1 MERTIRTNQIFSI
14 LICLGL
20 LGASATIVLAK
31 AGGYYDS
38 AQTGCGNCHGST
50 ATPSV
55 IVTEFNYQTHFRD
68 RTSNLESI
76 LARVQQLSDTRV
88 IVFYYPE
95 EAEQLAQLRQR
106 FPHFEALVR
115 PIEEEALRRCL
126 EREG

>member
-1 MERTIRTNQIFSI
+1 MGVEHKQPLLLSI
-14 LICLGL
+14 VEL
-20 LGASATIVLAK
+20 
-31 AGGYYDS
+31 GGYPNFSALYQGLGYRHESIDS
-38 AQTGCGNCHGST
+38 GRKAISALKR

-115 PIEEEALRRCL
+115 PIKEEALRQCL